1 MVKASQSVSVDLPVH
16 EVFDFLA
23 LGTNNPLWRPG
34 ITLVTRVY
42 ATGPDTGPGVGTTYL
57 QRVADGAG
65 RTVEETYELTRFDRP
80 LRLEF
85 EVTRGS
91 TREMGRYTL
100 AAIGPGTTHV
110 EFSLR
115 RVSPG
120 VRATLGRRQDARLL
134 EHVASIAALPAALRD
149 GEHLTAR

>member
-1 MVKASQSVSVDLPVH
+1 
-16 EVFDFLA
+16 
-23 LGTNNPLWRPG
+23 
-34 ITLVTRVY
+34 
-42 ATGPDTGPGVGTTYL
+42 VGTTYL

-91 TREMGRYTL
+91 TREIGTYTL
-100 AAIGPGTTHV
+100 AAIGPETTHV
-110 EFSLR
+110 EFTLR

-120 VRATLGRRQDARLL
+120 IRVALVRGHADELY
-134 EHVASIAALPAALRD
+134 EHVASIAALPVAMRD